1 MKNYT
6 VLWTKTAIEDL
17 DFIIEY
23 ISIDNPDNA
32 LRILHKIKEKASLL
46 YKNPSQGRI
55 VPELNHHNIISYR
68 EIIITPWRVLY
79 RIESKNVYVL
89 AVIDGRR
96 NLEDILLNRI
106 IKGGQNSL

>member
-17 DFIIEY
+17 DSIIEY
-23 ISIDNPDNA
+23 ISIENPNNS
-32 LRILHKIKEKASLL
+32 LRILHKIKKKSALL

-55 VPELNHHNIISYR
+55 VPELGHYNIISYR
-68 EIIITPWRVLY
+68 EIIVSPWRILY

-106 IKGGQNSL
+106 IKSGQNNL